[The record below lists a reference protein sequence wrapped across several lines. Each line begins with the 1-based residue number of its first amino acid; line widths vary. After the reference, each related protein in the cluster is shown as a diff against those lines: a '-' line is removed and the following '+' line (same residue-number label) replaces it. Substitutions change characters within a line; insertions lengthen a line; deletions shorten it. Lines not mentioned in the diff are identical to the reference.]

1 MNEPINL
8 KYSKLD
14 NHPIKTYRNINYNKN
29 LINDEDETENDIN
42 STYKNKNEFTNK
54 SININKPN
62 LNMTKSKKIFNDN
75 ELYNKFRKNYNK
87 NEDKKVS
94 NNNNSNNNSNII
106 NNYMFKNLYR
116 KEEDEADNSSE
127 DINLDMKNQS
137 HIPMTS
143 RFKPHGNIQL
153 FSNISNPNNFNT
165 SKQINKSNSYFKD
178 NKYLNL
184 KNSDYNNFST
194 HQIPINLTNKNNGK
208 NSNNFNNNTGKIN
221 KNFIPFIGKN
231 KRLFKNKKYSNMEN
245 FKQDIDFTEKDSFDT
260 LNIDDLMNKVNYT
273 GDKNDFY
280 RYLEELKLKAD
291 ITTIVQNM
299 FKSEINS
306 YNGLEKYLENN
317 SQAKN
322 KKILDMYKFLFEKL
336 IQKNQNKIN
345 DKLIDKFYDEI
356 CSCQE

>member
-14 NHPIKTYRNINYNKN
+14 NYPIKTYRNINCNKN

-54 SININKPN
+54 SIN
-62 LNMTKSKKIFNDN
+62 LNNPKLNITKSTKIFNDDK
-75 ELYNKFRKNYNK
+75 LYNKFRKNYNK

-94 NNNNSNNNSNII
+94 NNNNSNII
-106 NNYMFKNLYR
+106 NNYMFKNFYR
-116 KEEDEADNSSE
+116 KEEDKDDNSSE

-143 RFKPHGNIQL
+143 RFKPHGNNQL

-184 KNSDYNNFST
+184 KNDDYTNFST

-208 NSNNFNNNTGKIN
+208 NSNNFKNNTGKIN
-221 KNFIPFIGKN
+221 KSFIPFIGKN
-231 KRLFKNKKYSNMEN
+231 KRVFKNKKYSNMEN
-245 FKQDIDFTEKDSFDT
+245 FKQDIGFTDKDSFDT
-260 LNIDDLMNKVNYT
+260 LNIDDLMT
-273 GDKNDFY
+273 
-280 RYLEELKLKAD
+280 
-291 ITTIVQNM
+291 
-299 FKSEINS
+299 
-306 YNGLEKYLENN
+306 
-317 SQAKN
+317 
-322 KKILDMYKFLFEKL
+322 KL
-336 IQKNQNKIN
+336 II
-345 DKLIDKFYDEI
+345 LAIEMIFI
-356 CSCQE
+356 VI

>member
-1 MNEPINL
+1 M
-8 KYSKLD
+8 
-14 NHPIKTYRNINYNKN
+14 T
-29 LINDEDETENDIN
+29 
-42 STYKNKNEFTNK
+42 
-54 SININKPN
+54 
-62 LNMTKSKKIFNDN
+62 NMTKSKKIFNND

-94 NNNNSNNNSNII
+94 NNNNSNII
-106 NNYMFKNLYR
+106 NNYMHKNFYR
-116 KEEDEADNSSE
+116 KEEDKTDNSSE

-137 HIPMTS
+137 HIPITS
-143 RFKPHGNIQL
+143 RFKPNESNQL

-184 KNSDYNNFST
+184 KNDDYTNFST

-208 NSNNFNNNTGKIN
+208 NSNNFKNNTGKIN
-221 KNFIPFIGKN
+221 KSFIPFIGKN
-231 KRLFKNKKYSNMEN
+231 KRVFKNKKYSNMEN
-245 FKQDIDFTEKDSFDT
+245 FKQDIGFTDKDSFDT

-356 CSCQE
+356 CFCQQ

>member
-14 NHPIKTYRNINYNKN
+14 NHPIKTYRNVNYRKN
-29 LINDEDETENDIN
+29 LINDEDVTENDIN
-42 STYKNKNEFTNK
+42 STYKNEFSNKNI
-54 SININKPN
+54 SINDTN

-94 NNNNSNNNSNII
+94 NNNNSNII
-106 NNYMFKNLYR
+106 NNYMFKNFYR
-116 KEEDEADNSSE
+116 KEEDKDDNSSE

-143 RFKPHGNIQL
+143 RFKPHGNNQL

-184 KNSDYNNFST
+184 KNDDYNNCST

-221 KNFIPFIGKN
+221 KSFIPFIGKN
-231 KRLFKNKKYSNMEN
+231 KRVFKNKKYSNMEN
-245 FKQDIDFTEKDSFDT
+245 YKQDIGFTEKDSFET
-260 LNIDDLMNKVNYT
+260 LNIDDLIDKVNYT

-317 SQAKN
+317 YQAKN

-356 CSCQE
+356 CSCQQ